1 MFIAG
6 MRFDVFSGKDRNFD
20 LKINVSYN
28 MYYQYLKIHLFRYF

>member
-1 MFIAG
+1 MFLAEI
-6 MRFDVFSGKDRNFD
+6 RFVVFSGKDRDFE